1 MYFYKSKGKQ
11 VLDLTGN
18 LILTHN
24 DRLIKARV
32 TSAGP
37 SRVRNASFVDNIA
50 GAGLKRKIKATI
62 SVIAFIWGPS
72 TALTEKETNK
82 VMADDFINHKKG
94 TKTT

>member
-1 MYFYKSKGKQ
+1 MYFYKNKGKQ

-24 DRLIKARV
+24 DQLIKARV

-37 SRVRNASFVDNIA
+37 SRVRNAKFVDNIA
-50 GAGLKRKIKATI
+50 GGSLKRKIKATF

-72 TALTEKETNK
+72 TALTEDKTK
-82 VMADDFINHKKG
+82 KKG